1 MVIEGFILGLTT
13 GTYCVTACAPVAL
26 PLVFAEES
34 DPAQPARKALATG
47 AARTGIFLL
56 GRLVAYV
63 AVGFALGAVG
73 AYAAGFADPGLAR
86 AGIRIAAV
94 VSGIVLLVGG
104 LARNFTKGKL
114 CELARR
120 AYRPESGLFIAGL
133 ATGLSLCPP
142 FFAAAARVF
151 GGAASGP
158 LEGAAFFALFF
169 LGTSVWF
176 IPLLGV
182 PFAVRKAPVLVMV
195 ARAAMLLLGVYY
207 IGIVGLLG
215 TV

>member
-1 MVIEGFILGLTT
+1 MLVEAFMLGLAT

-26 PLVFAEES
+26 PIVFAEES
-34 DPAQPARKALATG
+34 KPSRPALLALGDG

-63 AVGFALGAVG
+63 AVGFVLGATG
-73 AYAAGFADPGLAR
+73 AYAAGFVDPKIAH
-86 AGIRIAAV
+86 AGIRIAAL
-94 VSGIVLLVGG
+94 VSGAVLIVGG
-104 LARNFTKGKL
+104 AARNFSKGKL

-120 AYRPESGLFIAGL
+120 AYKPGSGLFVAGL

-176 IPLLGV
+176 LPLLGV
-182 PFAVRKAPVLVMV
+182 PFAVRKAPMLTLV
-195 ARAAMLLLGVYY
+195 ARSAMPLLGLYY
-207 IGIVGLLG
+207 IAVVGLLG